1 MIYLNQMGRIRANHQ
16 NLILDLDVFL
26 EKMVAKDQMVAD
38 AQRITDRLENQ
49 GKLTLK
55 NMVSE
60 LMKKRSQR

>member
-1 MIYLNQMGRIRANHQ
+1 MGRIRANHQ